1 MNPGKT
7 EKASSNRD
15 KFVSLAEKR
24 MAKAL
29 QAIAVIGNLSNKSN
43 YSYTDED
50 VRKIKKALISQ
61 VNDTIARFGAKNG
74 KSASFTLK

>member
-1 MNPGKT
+1 MNSEQAPKS
-7 EKASSNRD
+7 SSNRE

-24 MAKAL
+24 TAKAL

-50 VRKIKKALISQ
+50 VRKIKRALIDQ
-61 VNDTIARFGAKNG
+61 VNETIARFTTKSS
-74 KSASFTLK
+74 KSASFSLK

>member
-1 MNPGKT
+1 MNPEEAAKT
-7 EKASSNRD
+7 SSNRD

-24 MAKAL
+24 TAKAL

-50 VRKIKKALISQ
+50 VRKIKKALIRQ
-61 VNDTIARFGAKNG
+61 VNDTIARFGAKNS

>member
-1 MNPGKT
+1 MNPEETAKT
-7 EKASSNRD
+7 SSNRD

-24 MAKAL
+24 TAKAL

-50 VRKIKKALISQ
+50 VRKIKKALIDQ
-61 VNDTIARFGAKNG
+61 VNKTIARFGAING